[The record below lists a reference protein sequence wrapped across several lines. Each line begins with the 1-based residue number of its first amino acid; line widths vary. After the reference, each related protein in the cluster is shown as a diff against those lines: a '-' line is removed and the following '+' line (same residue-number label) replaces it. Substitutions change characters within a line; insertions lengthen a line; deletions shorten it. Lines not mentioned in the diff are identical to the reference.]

1 MAAIV
6 KVYILSKMKKLITD
20 LKIQSR
26 IKELA
31 QAIDDDHTK
40 STNTLPPVFICVLNG
55 AYMFFSDL
63 TKSVKVPHEV
73 DFIRAKSY
81 TGQDNSDGVK
91 ILKDIEL
98 SLKGKRVYIIEDMID
113 SGNTMLE
120 ILIRVHDKQP
130 FEVKV
135 VTLLHRRT
143 STFPVDFH
151 AFDIDDEW
159 VFGYGLD
166 DNGIRRNYTDIWC
179 K

>member
-1 MAAIV
+1 
-6 KVYILSKMKKLITD
+6 MKKLITN
-20 LKIQSR
+20 LEIQKG
-26 IKELA
+26 IQKLA
-31 QAIDDDHTK
+31 QAIDNDHTK

-63 TKSVKVPHEV
+63 TKSVKVPHEI

-81 TGQDNSDGVK
+81 TGQDNSCGVE
-91 ILKDIEL
+91 ITKDIEL

-120 ILIRVHDKQP
+120 ILTRVNNKQP
-130 FEVKV
+130 VEVKV

-151 AFDIDDEW
+151 AVDIDNEW
-159 VFGYGLD
+159 TFGYGLD
-166 DNGIRRNYTDIWC
+166 DNGISRNYSDIWC

>member
-1 MAAIV
+1 
-6 KVYILSKMKKLITD
+6 MKKLITD
-20 LKIQSR
+20 LEIQSR

-31 QAIDDDHTK
+31 QAIDNDHTK
-40 STNTLPPVFICVLNG
+40 STNTLPSVFICVLNG

-63 TKSVKVPHEV
+63 TKSVKTLHEV

-81 TGQDNSDGVK
+81 TGQDNSDGVE
-91 ILKDIEL
+91 IVKDVEL

-120 ILIRVHDKQP
+120 VLIRVNSKQP
-130 FEVKV
+130 AEVKV

-143 STFPVDFH
+143 STFPVDFY
-151 AFDIDDEW
+151 AFDIDNEW
-159 VFGYGLD
+159 AFGYGLD
-166 DNGIRRNYTDIWC
+166 DGGIRRNYTDIWC

>member
-1 MAAIV
+1 
-6 KVYILSKMKKLITD
+6 MKKLITN
-20 LKIQSR
+20 LKIQKG

-31 QAIDDDHTK
+31 QAIDNDHTK

-63 TKSVKVPHEV
+63 TKSIKVPHEI

-81 TGQDNSDGVK
+81 TGQDNSGGVE
-91 ILKDIEL
+91 ITKDIEL

-120 ILIRVHDKQP
+120 ILIRVNNKQP
-130 FEVKV
+130 VEVKV

-151 AFDIDDEW
+151 AFDIDNEW
-159 VFGYGLD
+159 TFGYGLD
-166 DNGIRRNYTDIWC
+166 DNGIHRNYSDIWC

>member
-1 MAAIV
+1 
-6 KVYILSKMKKLITD
+6 MKKLITD

-63 TKSVKVPHEV
+63 TKSIKILHEV

-81 TGQDNSDGVK
+81 IGQDNSGGVE
-91 ILKDIEL
+91 ITKDIEL

-130 FEVKV
+130 AEVKV

-143 STFPVDFH
+143 STFPVDFY
-151 AFDIDDEW
+151 AFDIDTEW
-159 VFGYGLD
+159 TFGYGLD
-166 DNGIRRNYTDIWC
+166 DGGIRRNYTDIWC

>member
-1 MAAIV
+1 
-6 KVYILSKMKKLITD
+6 MKTLITN
-20 LKIQSR
+20 LEIQKGIR
-26 IKELA
+26 ELA

-40 STNTLPPVFICVLNG
+40 SINTLPPVFICVLNG

-81 TGQDNSDGVK
+81 TGQDNSGGVE
-91 ILKDIEL
+91 ITKDIEL

-120 ILIRVHDKQP
+120 ILIRVNNKQP
-130 FEVKV
+130 VEVKV
-135 VTLLHRRT
+135 VTLLHRRA

-151 AFDIDDEW
+151 VFDIDNEW

-166 DNGIRRNYTDIWC
+166 DNGIRRNYSDIWC